1 MDTLL
6 SIKKTEGGDMATG
19 SIQIVAVTNK
29 QEQMEFIKFP
39 WKIYKNN
46 PYWVPPLIID
56 MKKMMN
62 RDKYAFF
69 EHSEVDFFLARRNGE
84 TVGRIAAILNNR
96 HNQVHNDNI
105 GFFETLNDAEVSKS
119 LLDTASDWCRQKGL
133 ESIRG
138 PMNYSQNDT
147 CGLLIDSFDSS
158 PVILMTYNPEYYIG
172 LIENYGFK
180 KAMDLYAYYLSAE
193 KQMPKRL
200 IRVAEKIKKELNI
213 TIRPIRMKNF
223 REEVNKVKKVYN
235 AAWSPNWGFVPL
247 TDKEIEQIAN
257 DLKPAVDP
265 DIVYMAED
273 NGEPVGFSLAI
284 PDMNIAIKKANGRL
298 FPTGLLKIL
307 WNKRKIDGLRVVIM
321 GVIPEYQKRGID
333 SVFYW
338 ETYRNGV
345 NKGYKWGEFSWI
357 LENNVMMNRA
367 ARMMGAHVYKTYR
380 VYEKQL

>member
-1 MDTLL
+1 
-6 SIKKTEGGDMATG
+6 MATD
-19 SIQIVAVTNK
+19 SIQIVPVTNK
-29 QEQMEFIKFP
+29 KEQMEFIKFP
-39 WKIYKNN
+39 WKIYKND

-69 EHSEVDFFLARRNGE
+69 EHSKVDFFLARRNGK

-105 GFFETLNDAEVSKS
+105 GFFGFFETLNDAEVAKS

-223 REEVNKVKKVYN
+223 QEEVNKVKKVYN

-247 TDKEIEQIAN
+247 TDNEIEQIAM

-345 NKGYKWGEFSWI
+345 KKGYKWGEFSWI